1 MTCVRCPRVDRSVR
15 RRHQRG
21 NIVWLL
27 PASGRTTRARSAS
40 LRVCSPPVG
49 YSCGKAP
56 TGMASWRAF
65 CRATGGRPRTAHSSG
80 HRRQFDP
87 LSGLLTVE
95 TEWRGPAG
103 VGARAYRL
111 RLYTA
116 TRLAELL
123 ADVGLIVEQVFSG
136 WTDRPLTR
144 RAGEML
150 LVARKRSITGVWGLG
165 FGVWERRASE
175 LLGSAALPRV
185 LRFG

>member
-1 MTCVRCPRVDRSVR
+1 M
-15 RRHQRG
+15 
-21 NIVWLL
+21 
-27 PASGRTTRARSAS
+27 ARFLS
-40 LRVCSPPVG
+40 RDWW
-49 YSCGKAP
+49 P
-56 TGMASWRAF
+56 TSDGALM
-65 CRATGGRPRTAHSSG
+65 G

-103 VGARAYRL
+103 VGARAYHL

-150 LVARKRSITGVWGLG
+150 LVARKSR
-165 FGVWERRASE
+165 
-175 LLGSAALPRV
+175 LPLVRGA
-185 LRFG
+185 R